1 MVFFLLERCGTIL
14 TITLAQKMNPGNKD
28 SPKLCFLLTD
38 SKMLLALENI
48 GLLVT
53 VQSIN
58 SECKVQLAVIQQ
70 KSNWKVTVDL

>member
-1 MVFFLLERCGTIL
+1 MFLVNRFKI
-14 TITLAQKMNPGNKD
+14 
-28 SPKLCFLLTD
+28 
-38 SKMLLALENI
+38 LLALENI
-48 GLLVT
+48 GLLVI